1 MRVIPRIFSQHA
13 AMIDALLVL
22 AFAATAFAEELF
34 WKDR

>member
-1 MRVIPRIFSQHA
+1 
-13 AMIDALLVL
+13 MIDALLVL